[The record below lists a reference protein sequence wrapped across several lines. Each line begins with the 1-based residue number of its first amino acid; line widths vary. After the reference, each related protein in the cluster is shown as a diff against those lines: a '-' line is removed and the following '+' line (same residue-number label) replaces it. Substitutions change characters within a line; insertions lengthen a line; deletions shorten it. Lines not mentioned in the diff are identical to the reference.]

1 MAPSQKV
8 LYLSKRFGDF
18 VVEDAPIYKPGPGEI
33 LIKVQATSLNP
44 VDWKIQKYG
53 VFIEE
58 FPAILGTDV
67 AGDVE
72 ELGEGVKEFKKGDR
86 VFVQGQFVN
95 DRSSFQ
101 EYTLALASA
110 TARIPPNVSYDEAA
124 TLPVVLT
131 AAYIGLYNKNPHGFG
146 LSAPVSEATQGI
158 YGGTPIV
165 VLGGA
170 SSVGQIGRDLL
181 QRSIPTTSLSSYLF
195 PVIQLA
201 KLSGFS
207 PIITTA
213 SSKHADNLKSLGAKA
228 VFDRDLS
235 ASDLAKEIKKLTN
248 EPIKFVYDAVSSK
261 ATQETG
267 IELLASGGQLAI
279 VGPVSA
285 EVDEGKS
292 VVAVLGLSRLPHN
305 IELVET
311 LYHDKIAG
319 FLEKGII
326 KPNKVE
332 VLPNGLAGI
341 RDGLKRMEEN
351 KISGSKLVARPQ
363 ESL

>member
-1 MAPSQKV
+1 MSPTQKA
-8 LYLSKRFGDF
+8 LFLNKKFGDL

-33 LIKVQATSLNP
+33 LIKIKATSLNP

-53 VFIEE
+53 IFIEE
-58 FPAILGTDV
+58 YPAILGGDI

-72 ELGEGVKEFKKGDR
+72 ELGEGVDEFRKGDR
-86 VFVQGQFVN
+86 VFVHGQFVN

-101 EYTLALASA
+101 QYTLALASA
-110 TARIPPNVSYDEAA
+110 TARIPPSVSYEQAS

-131 AAYIGLYNKNPHGFG
+131 VSYVGLYNENPHGFG
-146 LSAPVSEATQGI
+146 LTAPVSEETQGI

-170 SSVGQIGRDLL
+170 SSVGQI
-181 QRSIPTTSLSSYLF
+181 
-195 PVIQLA
+195 VIQLA
-201 KLSGFS
+201 RLSGFS

-213 SSKHADNLKSLGAKA
+213 SLKHTDNLKSLGATA
-228 VFDRDLS
+228 VFDRDLP
-235 ASDLAKEIKKLTN
+235 ASELVKEIKKLTN
-248 EPIKFVYDAVSSK
+248 EPIKFVYDSISSNI
-261 ATQETG
+261 TQETG
-267 IELLASGGQLAI
+267 VELLAPGGQLAT
-279 VGPVSA
+279 VLPVTAKVDKDKSA
-285 EVDEGKS
+285 WLI
-292 VVAVLGLSRLPHN
+292 LGMPRLPHN

-332 VLPNGLAGI
+332 VLPNGLAGVP
-341 RDGLKRMEEN
+341 DGLARMEAD
-351 KISGSKLVARPQ
+351 KISGLKLVARPQ
-363 ESL
+363 ENL